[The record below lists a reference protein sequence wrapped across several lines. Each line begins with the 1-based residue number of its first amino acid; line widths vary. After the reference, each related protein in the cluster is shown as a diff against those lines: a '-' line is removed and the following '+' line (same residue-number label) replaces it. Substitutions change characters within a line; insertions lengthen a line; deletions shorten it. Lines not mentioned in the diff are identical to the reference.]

1 MRNTFL
7 ILAQIN
13 NYPAYSITADV
24 WKKVM
29 RHEYFNKKTKAFFS
43 VQSVAD
49 LRNGLKLATPHQW
62 FTILTIVDAQGE
74 MTIDDYKLLLN
85 KPIAIFLTPGQ
96 HIRFSE
102 NAKVEGFVVSFN
114 QEFYCI
120 EFHDADVSCNGLLFV
135 NNFDSVKFFLDAQ
148 QLSVFTNKVNEM
160 ITELENKATLQDE
173 MLKNLLKNLLI
184 RSNRLFRAQMSIG
197 EPDDSNIDFVRKFSD
212 LVEKHF
218 KESKQVE
225 NYAEM
230 MGIAPASLT
239 KKLQKFGIGSP
250 SKVIKKRVI
259 TEAKRLLMY
268 TDKSVKEIA
277 SIIGYDDQYY
287 FSRLFAKETG
297 ISPSE
302 FKKG

>member
-1 MRNTFL
+1 MFGNTGM
-7 ILAQIN
+7 
-13 NYPAYSITADV
+13 
-24 WKKVM
+24 K
-29 RHEYFNKKTKAFFS
+29 HEFFNTKTKAFFS
-43 VQSVAD
+43 VQSIAD
-49 LRNGLKLATPHQW
+49 FRNDLKLAAPHQW
-62 FTILTIVDAQGE
+62 YTIVTLAHAQGE
-74 MTIDDYKLLLN
+74 MAIDDYKLQLN

-96 HIRFSE
+96 HIRFSDNE
-102 NAKVEGFVVSFN
+102 SVEGFVVSFN

-135 NNFDSVKFFLDAQ
+135 NNFDSVKFFLDEP
-148 QLSVFTNKVNEM
+148 QLSVFTNTVKEM
-160 ITELENKATLQDE
+160 IAELENQTTLQDE

-197 EPDDSNIDFVRKFSD
+197 NPDDSNIDFVRKFSD
-212 LVEKHF
+212 LVEKYF

-225 NYAEM
+225 KYADM

-239 KKLQKFGIGSP
+239 KKLQKYGIDSP
-250 SKVIKKRVI
+250 SRIIKKRVV

-277 SIIGYDDQYY
+277 TIIGYDDPYY

-297 ISPSE
+297 LSPSE
-302 FKKG
+302 FKKN

>member
-1 MRNTFL
+1 MLWHKGMRNEF
-7 ILAQIN
+7 
-13 NYPAYSITADV
+13 
-24 WKKVM
+24 
-29 RHEYFNKKTKAFFS
+29 FNTKTKAFFS
-43 VQSVAD
+43 FQSVSEFRKD
-49 LRNGLKLATPHQW
+49 LKFASPHKWYTIFALAH
-62 FTILTIVDAQGE
+62 AHGE
-74 MTIDDYKLLLN
+74 IAVDDYKLILN

-96 HIRFSE
+96 HIRFSD
-102 NAKVEGFVVSFN
+102 NSTAEGYVVSFN

-135 NNFDSVKFFLDAQ
+135 NNFDSVKFFLDDQ
-148 QLSVFTNKVNEM
+148 QLTVFTNTVKEM
-160 ITELENKATLQDE
+160 IAELENQATLQDE

-184 RSNRLFRAQMSIG
+184 RSNRLFREQMSSG
-197 EPDDSNIDFVRKFSD
+197 EPDDTNIDFVRKFSD

-218 KESKQVE
+218 KVIKHVE
-225 NYAEM
+225 IYADM

-239 KKLQKFGIGSP
+239 KRLQKYDIGSP
-250 SKVIKKRVI
+250 SRIIKKRVV

-268 TDKSVKEIA
+268 TDKSVKEIS

-302 FKKG
+302 YKKSLLKS

>member
-1 MRNTFL
+1 
-7 ILAQIN
+7 
-13 NYPAYSITADV
+13 
-24 WKKVM
+24 M
-29 RHEYFNKKTKAFFS
+29 RHEFFNTKTKAFFS
-43 VQSVAD
+43 VQSIAD
-49 LRNGLKLATPHQW
+49 FRNDLKLATPHQW
-62 FTILTIVDAQGE
+62 FTILTLAHAQGE
-74 MTIDDYKLLLN
+74 MAIDDYKLLLN

-96 HIRFSE
+96 HIRFFDNES
-102 NAKVEGFVVSFN
+102 VEGFVVSFN

-135 NNFDSVKFFLDAQ
+135 NNFDSVKFFLDEK
-148 QLSVFTNKVNEM
+148 QLSVFTNTVKEM
-160 ITELENKATLQDE
+160 ITELENQATLQDE

-184 RSNRLFRAQMSIG
+184 RSNRLFRAQMSLG

-225 NYAEM
+225 NYADM

-239 KKLQKFGIGSP
+239 KKLQKYGIDSP
-250 SKVIKKRVI
+250 SRVIKKRVI

-277 SIIGYDDQYY
+277 TIIGYDDQYY
-287 FSRLFAKETG
+287 FSRLFTKETG

-302 FKKG
+302 FKKNQSIS